1 MTGAMGLAV
10 AALAL
15 PTGSAFAAPSRASLP
30 GSRPAWATS
39 AARQAATPAGETVRL
54 RVYLPWRDQAGLDA
68 FTKAVSTPGSADYG
82 RYLSPAQFRQRFA
95 PAQAD
100 VTAVQQWLRKA
111 GFSVVHTPDNNQYVA
126 VEGTAAQAEQAFGAK
141 LAEYRVDGQ
150 DLRAPEG
157 TVTVPSTLAGTVS
170 AVVGLDQGAELAHAD
185 ATTGAPTT
193 QPKKQSHGAPSAG
206 FRVGTPCSTS
216 WAEKTVTTSFSTYG
230 TTTKPIAPCGYTP
243 AQVRGLYGLGSTD
256 TGAGQTVAFVGATA
270 SPTVEADLTQYSRL
284 HNLPDPQ
291 LTQDVPPGVYKLPVT
306 PQQNPGDFYGEETLD
321 AEAIHTTA
329 PQAKLLFVGSANAR
343 QDFDA
348 SVSHVVDKHLASV
361 ISISY
366 GFTGEN
372 VPQGFQNSLNQTF
385 AEAVATGI
393 GVFVSSGDDG
403 DDAIDFN
410 GQTAV
415 DFYANTP
422 NVTAVGGT
430 SAAIVKGS
438 GGSVF
443 PSGRAAASLPST
455 SSAANGGLYGIDDP
469 ANPVNQPGWQR
480 GFEVGWQTEQ
490 ANATGTLSPASLTA
504 KTYTFTGSLGAGA
517 FTSGGGGGISR
528 VFGQPSYQ
536 KGITDGVRDGSDPS
550 LTGTQG
556 RAVPDISALA
566 DPNTGFLVGQT
577 QAFTTGTYY
586 DEYRI
591 GGTSLAAPLMAGMA
605 AVANQ
610 KAGRDLGFLNPRIYA
625 AYGQAKATLYDVDE
639 ADLSSPLEYGS
650 TPSVFRVN
658 YTDSE
663 SAAGGRTYS
672 LRTLESPNQSLQS
685 VKGYDTA
692 TGVGTP
698 KDDSFLEALSTVSP
712 VPYTPVR

>member
-1 MTGAMGLAV
+1 MTGALGLAV

-15 PTGSAFAAPSRASLP
+15 PTGSAFAAPSRTTLA
-30 GSRPAWATS
+30 GSRPAWATGS
-39 AARQAATPAGETVRL
+39 ARQAATPGTDVVHA
-54 RVYLPWRDQAGLDA
+54 RVYLPWRDAAGLDA
-68 FTKAVSTPGSADYG
+68 TSKAVSTPGDPAYG
-82 RYLSPAQFRQRFA
+82 HYLTPAQFRQRFA
-95 PAQAD
+95 PSQAD
-100 VTAVQQWLRKA
+100 VTAVQQWLRRA

-126 VEGTAAQAEQAFGAK
+126 VEGTAAQTEAAFGTK
-141 LAEYRVDGQ
+141 LAEYRTDGLV
-150 DLRAPEG
+150 LRAPESP
-157 TVTVPSTLAGTVS
+157 VSVPAGLAGKVS
-170 AVVGLDQGAELAHAD
+170 AVVGLDEGTDLIHSD
-185 ATTGAPTT
+185 ATTGAKPG
-193 QPKKQSHGAPSAG
+193 KQDHGAPGAG

-216 WAEKTVTTSFSTYG
+216 WGEKTVTTSFAVYG
-230 TTTKPIAPCGYTP
+230 TTTKPLAPCGYTP
-243 AQVRGLYGLGSTD
+243 AQVRGLYGLGADD
-256 TGAGQTVAFVGATA
+256 TGAGQTVAFVGANA
-270 SPTVEADLTQYSRL
+270 SPTLAADLTQYSRL

-291 LTQDVPPGVYKLPVT
+291 LTEDVAPGVYRHPTT
-306 PQQNPGDFYGEETLD
+306 PRQTPGDFYGEETLD

-329 PQAKLLFVGSANAR
+329 PGAQLLFVGSSNAG

-348 SVSHVVDKHLASV
+348 SINHIVDKHLASI

-372 VPQGFQNSLNQTF
+372 VPQGFVNSLNGTL

-403 DDAIDFN
+403 DDAIDF
-410 GQTAV
+410 GGRTAV

-430 SAAIVKGS
+430 SAAIVAGA

-443 PSGRAAASLPST
+443 PSGRRAASLPST
-455 SSAANGGLYGIDDP
+455 SSAAAGGLYGIDDP
-469 ANPVNQPGWQR
+469 SNPVNQPGWQR
-480 GFEVGWQTEQ
+480 SFEVGWQTEQ
-490 ANATGTLSPASLTA
+490 APATGTLSPAATTA
-504 KTYTFTGSLGAGA
+504 KHYTFTGSLGAGV

-528 VFGQPSYQ
+528 VFSQPSYQ
-536 KGITDGVRDGSDPS
+536 RGITDGVVDGSDPS

-577 QAFTTGTYY
+577 QTFSNGTYY

-610 KAGRDLGFLNPRIYA
+610 HAGHDLGFLNPRIYA
-625 AYGQAKATLYDVDE
+625 AYSQAPGTLYDVDE
-639 ADLSSPLEYGS
+639 ADLVSPDEYGT

-658 YTDSE
+658 YADSE

-672 LRTLESPNQSLQS
+672 LRTLESPDQSLQS
-685 VKGYDTA
+685 VRGYDTA
-692 TGVGTP
+692 TGVGSP
-698 KDDSFLEALSTVSP
+698 KDSSFLRALATVEP
-712 VPYTPVR
+712 VPYTPQR